1 VAIGPSAIDE
11 EAKMSSRDFVSSLGA
26 PGDSIV
32 TGETWNAFA
41 EAIRDAGKVVLAEH
55 VPGAPTD
62 RAEGFRYLG
71 RLVNAALT
79 MMVEFADADYPEFG
93 RLMDTSIKWGLDNID
108 CLYAK
113 CSIRPDGTYRIRGS
127 GGSAHYVG
135 FIATAG
141 MFGDPVPEGK
151 SAPGRVV
158 GRINSLQIE
167 KEADGSFE
175 VIASAER
182 QGKNWLP
189 IEHATGLGL
198 RQFFYDWEHELPWHI
213 TIEGVGTD
221 DPPPPLSPEQ
231 LDRRLR
237 NAIRFINPGC
247 DLWDGLA
254 RAYRAQPHNEV
265 IMIERGRSLTDPD
278 QDYGFGWFE
287 IQPDEA
293 LVVEFTPPKCH
304 YWSYQL
310 YNWWGES
317 FDYTYRQSSLN
328 GHQARLDG
336 DGRFR
341 GVICQVDPGV
351 PNWIDT
357 AGHTE
362 GMLTPRF
369 LLADAVPQQKY
380 QLVKLAD
387 LRSVLPADTPA
398 VDPAARADQLRRR
411 RDAVWR
417 RFRD

>member
-1 VAIGPSAIDE
+1 MAG
-11 EAKMSSRDFVSSLGA
+11 RDFVSPLGTMGESIIT
-26 PGDSIV
+26 GD
-32 TGETWNAFA
+32 TWNAFA
-41 EAIRDAGKVVLAEH
+41 DAIRDAGKVVIAEH
-55 VPGAPTD
+55 APGSATD
-62 RAEGFRYLG
+62 RAEGFRYLS

-79 MMVEFADADYPEFG
+79 MMVEFADPDYPEFG

-108 CLYAK
+108 CLYSK
-113 CSIRPDGTYRIRGS
+113 CSVRPDQTYRIRGS

-151 SAPGRVV
+151 AAPGSVV

-167 KEADGSFE
+167 TEPDGSFE
-175 VIASAER
+175 IIASA
-182 QGKNWLP
+182 QQQTKNWFP
-189 IEHATGLGL
+189 IEYATGIGV
-198 RQFFYDWEHELPWHI
+198 RQFFYDWEHELPWYL
-213 TIEGVGTD
+213 TIERIGAD
-221 DPPPPLSPEQ
+221 APPPLLTPEQ

-237 NAIRFINPGC
+237 NAIKFVNPGC

-254 RAYRAQPHNEV
+254 RAYWAQPANQV

-278 QDYGFGWFE
+278 QDYGFGWFKLE
-287 IQPDEA
+287 PEEA

-304 YWSYQL
+304 YWSFQI

-328 GHQARLDG
+328 GHQARLDA
-336 DGRFR
+336 DGKFR
-341 GVICQVDPGV
+341 GVISQVDPGV

-357 AGHTE
+357 AGHSE

-369 LLADAVPQQKY
+369 LLADKPPEQSYRV
-380 QLVKLAD
+380 VKLAE
-387 LRSVLPADTPA
+387 LRSVLPADTPH
-398 VDPAARADQLRRR
+398 VEAATRAGQLRCR